1 MSTGHDGSLTTLHAN
16 SPSEAVSRLTTMVRY
31 GAELPIEAI
40 ESQIANAIDL
50 VVQIARYPN
59 GDRGI
64 CELAGYAW
72 DKNSSSC
79 QVETY
84 FRRDEVTGKKEWLA
98 YPGWLDDLPFLEIAT
113 REEVAKWKRQASY

>member
-1 MSTGHDGSLTTLHAN
+1 
-16 SPSEAVSRLTTMVRY
+16 MVRY

-64 CELAGYAW
+64 CEL
-72 DKNSSSC
+72 
-79 QVETY
+79 
-84 FRRDEVTGKKEWLA
+84 RDMPGIRIHQAARWRLTSGVT
-98 YPGWLDDLPFLEIAT
+98 
-113 REEVAKWKRQASY
+113 R